1 MKKHKDHKEDD
12 DIIISTDSLD
22 EVDKDV
28 EIDEEYAHT
37 ESKILKIR
45 KELKRCHSE
54 KKEYLDGWQRAKAD
68 YVNVLRRLE
77 EDKQKANIL
86 GIISAVKTL
95 LPVLDSLERARSAN
109 EMQEGF
115 DAIAKQI
122 IKSFAILGV
131 LEIPTNIGEA
141 FNPSYHETLGQDKT
155 DDATKDETISAIL
168 EKGWQINDTV
178 IRPTKVRILRHI

>member
-1 MKKHKDHKEDD
+1 MKKHEEHKEND
-12 DIIISTDSLD
+12 DIVISTD
-22 EVDKDV
+22 EVDKEV
-28 EIDEEYAHT
+28 EIDEEYTHA

-86 GIISAVKTL
+86 GIIRAVKTL
-95 LPVLDSLERARSAN
+95 LPVLDSLERARNAN
-109 EMQEGF
+109 EIQKGF
-115 DAIAKQI
+115 DAIEKQI
-122 IKSFAILGV
+122 IKSFAVLGV
-131 LEIPTNIGEA
+131 LEIPTKIGEA
-141 FNPSYHETLGQDKT
+141 FNPSYHETLGQAKT
-155 DDATKDETISAIL
+155 DDVSKDETISSVL
-168 EKGWQINDTV
+168 EKGWQINDIV